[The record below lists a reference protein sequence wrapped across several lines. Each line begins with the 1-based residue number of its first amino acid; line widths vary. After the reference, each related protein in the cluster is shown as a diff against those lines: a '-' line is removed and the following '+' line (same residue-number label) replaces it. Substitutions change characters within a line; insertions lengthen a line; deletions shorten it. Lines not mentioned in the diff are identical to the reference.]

1 MPISEKMHKQ
11 LHLVI
16 LYVLN
21 PCASLANMLM
31 CYQISVHQFSYFDW
45 VTSLKSQL
53 TYLVLYYMD
62 ASIKNAC
69 IFHMSSQPEM
79 FVPLVLDYILYI

>member
-1 MPISEKMHKQ
+1 MHKQ

-21 PCASLANMLM
+21 PCASLANILT
-31 CYQISVHQFSYFDW
+31 CYQLSVHQFSYFDW

-69 IFHMSSQPEM
+69 IFHMSSRPKM
-79 FVPLVLDYILYI
+79 FVPLILDYIIYI